1 MTAFTR
7 LTTALAWAA
16 ALLFTFSGV
25 MLTYEVIARYFFTA
39 PTIWAAELSQLCLI
53 WGSLIA
59 MAWALGA
66 RRHIAVDAVVRLLP
80 EGVRRLTETFAMLAV
95 AAFSALVTWKG
106 WAIFYDSFE
115 RGRTTGSM
123 LDLPTWVSE
132 LAIPIGFALLF
143 VQALIETGRALSGDI
158 PADEAGV
165 HE

>member
-7 LTTALAWAA
+7 LTTGLAWAA
-16 ALLFTFSGV
+16 AILFTISGV
-25 MLTYEVIARYFFTA
+25 MLTYEVMARYFFTA

-80 EGVRRLTETFAMLAV
+80 DGVRRLTETFAMLAV
-95 AAFSALVTWKG
+95 AAFSAMVTWKG
-106 WAIFYDSFE
+106 WTIFYDSFE

-132 LAIPIGFALLF
+132 LAVPLGFALLF
-143 VQALIETGRALSGDI
+143 IQALIETRRALAGDL
-158 PADEAGV
+158 PVDEAGV